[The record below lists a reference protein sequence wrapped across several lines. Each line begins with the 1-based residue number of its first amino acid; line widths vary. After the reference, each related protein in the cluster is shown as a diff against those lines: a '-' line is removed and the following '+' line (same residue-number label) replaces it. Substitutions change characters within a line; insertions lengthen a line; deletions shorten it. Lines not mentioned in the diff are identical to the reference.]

1 MFHSK
6 IHPFFL
12 LLSLL
17 LSANLSAQSLTNNLG
32 LAFQLPGEDDPIDF
46 VVVDTTLAKKKP
58 ILLFCQGS
66 LPIPLFA
73 DIPGHGPYLIGGGL
87 TALPVS
93 EIREKYHLVVI
104 SMPHTPLIVPQAQL
118 DASYCYIPDTTRPK
132 EYAEAFLRADYL
144 ENYVKRAS
152 TVLDHLRVQAWV
164 DTSRLVVAGHS
175 QGARVAAGI
184 AAERPEVTHLGLFG
198 ANPFGRLTEYVRKAR
213 QEAEQGRISWTNAGQ
228 QMEGYYDFL
237 RKAHNPDSLQAY
249 PHLTAW
255 RSFSR
260 PMLDTWLSLSCPIYL
275 AYGTADPAAALCDLV
290 PLFFIQEGK
299 DHLTLERYPNL
310 EHNFFE
316 TQENGRANYE
326 HPHWPEVMWAFLD
339 WVEKQQ

>member
-1 MFHSK
+1 MFQSK
-6 IHPFFL
+6 ILPYFL
-12 LLSLL
+12 LLSLF
-17 LSANLSAQSLTNNLG
+17 LSTNLSAQSLINKQAV
-32 LAFQLPGEDDPIDF
+32 AFQLIEETDTIDF
-46 VVVDTTLAKKKP
+46 IIADSSLTEKKP

-104 SMPHTPLIVPQAQL
+104 SMPHTPLIAPQAQL
-118 DASYCYIPDTTRPK
+118 DASYAYIPDTTRPK

-144 ENYVKRAS
+144 ENHVARAS
-152 TVLDHLRVQAWV
+152 AVLDFIQDQAWV
-164 DTSRLVVAGHS
+164 DTSRLVVTGHS

-184 AAERPEVTHLGLFG
+184 PAERPEVTHLGLFG

-237 RKAHNPDSLQAY
+237 RKAQDPDSLQAY

-255 RSFSR
+255 GSFSR

-326 HPHWPEVMWAFLD
+326 HPHWKEVMNGFLD
-339 WVEKQQ
+339 WIEHQ